1 MVSSKVIARGKLLA
15 LLSIAFGE
23 ARKSRGLCDTGW
35 LAHGPREVYQAGAMA
50 NIEQNPAE
58 ERPFGAFAPKAN
70 LARII
75 AWTRAASDS
84 FLGRK
89 IAYALRRLGL
99 RSLDGAPVDIESL
112 GAKMR
117 LYPSGNVCEKRVLFT
132 PQYFDAVERE
142 LLASRL
148 RDGFTFIDIGANIGA
163 YSLFVAARAGRGA
176 RILAVEPQ
184 PEIFARLAFNI
195 AQNPF
200 GTVKAVACAL
210 ADKPGELT
218 LFIDPTNRGESSV
231 RILNSSAGTS
241 VKVPAMTLLSLV
253 EGEGYDRIDAI
264 KLDVE
269 GAEDLILAGTLAE
282 FHHHRGFAPALAD
295 RSRRPARAQWL
306 QTRRP
311 DAAQSGVRAQV
322 GLSAR
327 RKHDR
332 RAGIGA

>member
-1 MVSSKVIARGKLLA
+1 
-15 LLSIAFGE
+15 
-23 ARKSRGLCDTGW
+23 
-35 LAHGPREVYQAGAMA
+35 MA
-50 NIEQNPAE
+50 NIEQNPVE
-58 ERPFGAFAPKAN
+58 EQPFGAFAPKAY

-75 AWTRAASDS
+75 AQTRLASDS
-84 FLGRK
+84 YLGRK
-89 IAYALRRLGL
+89 MAYVLRRLGL
-99 RSLDGAPVDIESL
+99 HSLDGAPVDIESL

-142 LLASRL
+142 QLTSRL
-148 RDGFTFIDIGANIGA
+148 REGFTFIDIGANIGA

-218 LFIDPTNRGESSV
+218 LFIDPINRGESSV

-241 VKVPAMTLLSLV
+241 VRVPAMTLLSLV
-253 EGEGYDRIDAI
+253 EEEGYDRIDAI

-269 GAEDLILAGTLAE
+269 GAEDLILEPFLRDAP
-282 FHHHRGFAPALAD
+282 PALWPGFIIIED
-295 RSRRPARAQWL
+295 SRQRWQTDLVSLLERNGYTLVA
-306 QTRRP
+306 QTR
-311 DAAQSGVRAQV
+311 
-322 GLSAR
+322 LNLMFE
-327 RKHDR
+327 RKP
-332 RAGIGA
+332 A

>member
-1 MVSSKVIARGKLLA
+1 
-15 LLSIAFGE
+15 
-23 ARKSRGLCDTGW
+23 
-35 LAHGPREVYQAGAMA
+35 MA
-50 NIEQNPAE
+50 IIEQNPAE
-58 ERPFGAFAPKAN
+58 ERPFGTFAPKAY

-75 AWTRAASDS
+75 ARTRAASDS

-89 IAYALRRLGL
+89 VAYALRRLGL
-99 RSLDGAPVDIESL
+99 RSLDGAPVDIEAL

-117 LYPSGNVCEKRVLFT
+117 LYPDGNVCEKRVLFT

-142 LLASRL
+142 LLVSRL

-218 LFIDPTNRGESSV
+218 LFIDQTNRGESSV

-253 EGEGYDRIDAI
+253 EGEGYERIDAV

-269 GAEDLILAGTLAE
+269 GAEDLILEPFLRDAPQALWPGFIIIEDSRQRWQTDLAGLL
-282 FHHHRGFAPALAD
+282 G
-295 RSRRPARAQWL
+295 RSGYRLVA
-306 QTRRP
+306 QTRLNL
-311 DAAQSGVRAQV
+311 VFE
-322 GLSAR
+322 
-327 RKHDR
+327 RKP
-332 RAGIGA
+332 A

>member
-1 MVSSKVIARGKLLA
+1 
-15 LLSIAFGE
+15 
-23 ARKSRGLCDTGW
+23 
-35 LAHGPREVYQAGAMA
+35 MA
-50 NIEQNPAE
+50 IIEQNPAE
-58 ERPFGAFAPKAN
+58 ERPFGTFAPKAY

-75 AWTRAASDS
+75 ARTRAASDS

-89 IAYALRRLGL
+89 VAYALRRLGL
-99 RSLDGAPVDIESL
+99 RALDGAPVDIESL

-117 LYPSGNVCEKRVLFT
+117 LYPDGNVCEKRVLFT

-142 LLASRL
+142 LLTSRL

-184 PEIFARLAFNI
+184 PEIFARLSFNI

-253 EGEGYDRIDAI
+253 EGEGYERIDAI

-269 GAEDLILAGTLAE
+269 GAEDLILEPFLRDAPQTLWPGFIIIEDSRQRWQSDLAGLLE
-282 FHHHRGFAPALAD
+282 
-295 RSRRPARAQWL
+295 RSGYMLVA
-306 QTRRP
+306 QTRLNL
-311 DAAQSGVRAQV
+311 VFE
-322 GLSAR
+322 
-327 RKHDR
+327 RKQ
-332 RAGIGA
+332 G

>member
-1 MVSSKVIARGKLLA
+1 MA
-15 LLSIAFGE
+15 SI
-23 ARKSRGLCDTGW
+23 D
-35 LAHGPREVYQAGAMA
+35 
-50 NIEQNPAE
+50 QNPAE
-58 ERPFGAFAPKAN
+58 ERPFGTFAPKAY

-75 AWTRAASDS
+75 ARTRAASDS

-117 LYPSGNVCEKRVLFT
+117 LYPDGNVCEKRVLFT
-132 PQYFDAVERE
+132 PQYFDAVERG

-148 RDGFTFIDIGANIGA
+148 REGFTFIDIGANIGA

-184 PEIFARLAFNI
+184 PEIFARLSFNI

-253 EGEGYDRIDAI
+253 EGEGYERIDAI

-269 GAEDLILAGTLAE
+269 GAEDLILEPFLRDAP
-282 FHHHRGFAPALAD
+282 PALWPGFIIIED
-295 RSRRPARAQWL
+295 SRQRWQTDLAGLLERNGYKLVA
-306 QTRRP
+306 QTRLNL
-311 DAAQSGVRAQV
+311 VFE
-322 GLSAR
+322 
-327 RKHDR
+327 RKP
-332 RAGIGA
+332 A

>member
-1 MVSSKVIARGKLLA
+1 
-15 LLSIAFGE
+15 
-23 ARKSRGLCDTGW
+23 
-35 LAHGPREVYQAGAMA
+35 MA
-50 NIEQNPAE
+50 IIEQNPAE
-58 ERPFGAFAPKAN
+58 ERPFGTFAPKAY

-75 AWTRAASDS
+75 ARTRAASDS

-89 IAYALRRLGL
+89 VAYALRRLGL

-117 LYPSGNVCEKRVLFT
+117 LYADGNVCEKRVLFT
-132 PQYFDAVERE
+132 PQYFDAIERE
-142 LLASRL
+142 LLVSRL

-253 EGEGYDRIDAI
+253 EGEGYERIDAV

-269 GAEDLILAGTLAE
+269 GAEDLILEPFLRDAPQALWPGFIIIEDSRQRWQTDLAGLL
-282 FHHHRGFAPALAD
+282 G
-295 RSRRPARAQWL
+295 RSGYRLVA
-306 QTRRP
+306 QTRLNL
-311 DAAQSGVRAQV
+311 VFE
-322 GLSAR
+322 
-327 RKHDR
+327 RKP
-332 RAGIGA
+332 A

>member
-1 MVSSKVIARGKLLA
+1 
-15 LLSIAFGE
+15 
-23 ARKSRGLCDTGW
+23 
-35 LAHGPREVYQAGAMA
+35 MA

-89 IAYALRRLGL
+89 MAYVLRRLGL
-99 RSLDGAPVDIESL
+99 HSLDGAPVDIESL

-132 PQYFDAVERE
+132 PQYFDAIERE
-142 LLASRL
+142 LLVSRL

-253 EGEGYDRIDAI
+253 EGEGYERIDAV

-269 GAEDLILAGTLAE
+269 GAEDLILEPFLRDAPQALWPGFIIIEDSRQRWQTDLAGLL
-282 FHHHRGFAPALAD
+282 G
-295 RSRRPARAQWL
+295 RSGYRLVA
-306 QTRRP
+306 QTRLNL
-311 DAAQSGVRAQV
+311 VFE
-322 GLSAR
+322 
-327 RKHDR
+327 RKP
-332 RAGIGA
+332 A